1 KNVRNEKRTRS
12 FFFSRRLL
20 RGRRGFAP
28 CIFSFLP
35 AARAMSVLSHVLDD
49 VTVDDRLTQGVTAA
63 VYEYGDKF
71 ETVSHMHRNAIV
83 RIDNYGWHMSWKCDG
98 RVPQLLDLST
108 AWQVRKDELPT
119 GPDKITELRKFL
131 TDQCFENGDSRVVWL
146 MIGTGVISV
155 THIFLVCDDRDA
167 AMMFRSQLPDL
178 IKRARFGHH
187 TPLTVVLKKWRE
199 VTLKTDVHGQIELSW
214 IANLFKGGSMSDRQL
229 LKCAFNAF
237 GKLILSPDDVTLTK
251 FISMIYTLD
260 LFPRIKTIFDS
271 ICGGTSSMT
280 PQKLHD
286 FLDKQRDTCTGYDDK
301 SMKLIMRKYQIEE
314 QQSDLGM
321 SFGDFLLLLLSE
333 EAAMVASE
341 GAKDTDSMTHPLSSY
356 FINSSH
362 NSYLTGRQIL
372 GDSSS
377 DIYRTLLLSGVR
389 CIEIDAW
396 NGKDGV
402 VVTHGHAYCRKIP
415 LKDVLHAIKDS
426 AFEYS
431 HLPVILSLENHCGL
445 SDMEMPDESEEDLN
459 DPNDLTKLIN
469 SASRF
474 QLWRRAAS
482 YKWKKGP
489 SEIHHDLS
497 AIVNYCQTV
506 SFKSFEES
514 KEKGMAHEMCSF
526 DEIAARLLV
535 MNSPEKFAI
544 YNSSHLSR
552 IYPDGTKWMSQ
563 NFDPHEFWCIGSQLV
578 ALNIQTNDKF
588 NQLNRGMFE
597 KNKYSGYVL
606 KPEYL
611 QRPDTFINPFTATG
625 TPIFNYKVT
634 GEVRGVLDIKR
645 WF

>member
-1 KNVRNEKRTRS
+1 
-12 FFFSRRLL
+12 
-20 RGRRGFAP
+20 
-28 CIFSFLP
+28 
-35 AARAMSVLSHVLDD
+35 
-49 VTVDDRLTQGVTAA
+49 
-63 VYEYGDKF
+63 
-71 ETVSHMHRNAIV
+71 MHRNAIV

-415 LKDVLHAIKDS
+415 LKRK
-426 AFEYS
+426 
-431 HLPVILSLENHCGL
+431 ILLKWKKLTPEKEQQLN

-514 KEKGMAHEMCSF
+514 KG
-526 DEIAARLLV
+526 
-535 MNSPEKFAI
+535 N
-544 YNSSHLSR
+544 
-552 IYPDGTKWMSQ
+552 
-563 NFDPHEFWCIGSQLV
+563 EFWCIGSQLV

-634 GEVRGVLDIKR
+634 VVIPKISFIHFSLRDSKSVTTQRSISLNRMKIGYRHLTLFTPTGEPSSSSILLNITLNMTSVEPPESPQQKSSCTIT
-645 WF
+645 